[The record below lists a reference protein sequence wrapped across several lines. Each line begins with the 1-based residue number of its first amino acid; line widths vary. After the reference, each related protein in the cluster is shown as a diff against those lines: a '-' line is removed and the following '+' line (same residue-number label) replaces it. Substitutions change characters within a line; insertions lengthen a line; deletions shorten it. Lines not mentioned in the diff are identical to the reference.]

1 MLLALDKI
9 ASYWNIL
16 AAFFTWIL
24 LAGFVLFPG
33 TFAAWGSSSGTE
45 QKIAGYVQQVP
56 LYIIAWACTGIGA
69 VGMLWLW
76 WTWHKNYVWLVNRIF
91 IPGLL
96 NSLAGML
103 STLANVYG
111 AQQRTFSETSKSSL
125 FITAGVAFVCA
136 ILFIIYHFIL
146 LEALKKQHDREV
158 GEQDAGEHGE
168 GVNRRDSEGVAKSKG
183 TDNKV

>member
-1 MLLALDKI
+1 M
-9 ASYWNIL
+9 Y
-16 AAFFTWIL
+16 
-24 LAGFVLFPG
+24 
-33 TFAAWGSSSGTE
+33 
-45 QKIAGYVQQVP
+45 
-56 LYIIAWACTGIGA
+56 
-69 VGMLWLW
+69 
-76 WTWHKNYVWLVNRIF
+76 R
-91 IPGLL
+91 PGLL

-168 GVNRRDSEGVAKSKG
+168 GVNRRASEGVAKSKG